1 MFKCTKVNKSRIA
14 LLLVVSM
21 MLSLTACGKA
31 QTPLEKVMPYYSD
44 RVYNELDLMNQNGKI
59 LTRARMELVQ
69 STQDYYDANEILSK
83 PDNFTDEE
91 KSTFVANIMTMGWN
105 LKVMQSK
112 LSTYT
117 DDMLKKYNRLPKDRA
132 TLKFLKQHGYND
144 KDGLTDYYFMINYP
158 EDDSMQD
165 PYAMYENMATGSQVT
180 FTQEELESMGY
191 TEDFEE
197 RLQAQREAAESSRLA
212 EEMENVESIEGEI
225 GRDGFSVNETSAN
238 ETAAESTTGDVVED
252 GVHLDSESSTAAG
265 TASAETQETYET
277 GMYQDATGQT
287 YQFIDNRVSEEKNI
301 HLDLIKDSYY
311 EIEFNLFESVTITAD
326 QFHSLEVND
335 TIDLDVQD
343 YNDPYSVKKYT
354 FTKTATNS
362 FVTKEMVKD
371 AEGNEKE
378 EEMEFA
384 FLPNR
389 NETIFKLYF
398 LRKEEQPMFGPEGEP
413 EVSIIPIKVRKF
425 VEKRKFRVLKGAM
438 ASHTESQAYLAF
450 NQYNEL
456 NNAVYA
462 TIEDYYD
469 NRYYGI
475 SNVTSTSGDDIRK
488 AYDAYQARNIFI
500 DGIYGN
506 RIYFNPKGYIT
517 GMHFEMAIE

>member
-144 KDGLTDYYFMINYP
+144 KDGLTDYYFIINYP

-225 GRDGFSVNETSAN
+225 GRDGFSIEENSN
-238 ETAAESTTGDVVED
+238 ETAAESTNGDVIED
-252 GVHLDSESSTAAG
+252 GVHFDSESSTAAG

-311 EIEFNLFESVTITAD
+311 EIEFNLFDSVTITAD

-362 FVTKEMVKD
+362 FVTKETVKD
-371 AEGNEKE
+371 AEGNETE

-389 NETIFKLYF
+389 DETIFKLYF

-506 RIYFNPKGYIT
+506 RIYFNAKGYIT